1 MLRFLSR
8 LSTVFMAISGRSIV
22 TIIVMSIT
30 DALTEAITGRGLAIS
45 YDVVEIAMAYT
56 IFLGLPEVFLRNAN
70 IRVDVSDYF
79 LPRRVTRVLEVTG
92 TLLILGFVMLLLA
105 AMVMPAYDSTR
116 FGDYKYETGFPYWG
130 IWLPIFAGLIAA
142 IPSALAA
149 GGRKHVEP

>member
-1 MLRFLSR
+1 MSLELRDDLDLLDGASA
-8 LSTVFMAISGRSIV
+8 LGGAAAEEIKYVHLVEEAVEGLGSG
-22 TIIVMSIT
+22 
-30 DALTEAITGRGLAIS
+30 E
-45 YDVVEIAMAYT
+45 
-56 IFLGLPEVFLRNAN
+56 FP
-70 IRVDVSDYF
+70 
-79 LPRRVTRVLEVTG
+79 
-92 TLLILGFVMLLLA
+92 LA